1 MAYGMKI
8 TGPDGFG
15 TAFDSTSPGG
25 VFVRYAVLS
34 TTVPSSSFS
43 YIDLGSTFVGNIITL
58 FPLQS
63 GDHLY
68 ELEPGS
74 NAGSGQT
81 AKIRYRSNSNAS
93 SNPSRRDT
101 ILMVFSR

>member
-25 VFVRYAVLS
+25 VFVRYAILS

-43 YIDLGSTFVGNIITL
+43 YIDLGSTFVGNIVTL

-68 ELEPGS
+68 EFEPGS
-74 NAGSGQT
+74 NESGGQT
-81 AKIRYRSNSNAS
+81 AKIRYRSNGNAS